1 MVEGGC
7 SLGFPAEALQSLWI
21 PGNVLWQEFQ
31 GNMSMELFIFSPLDD
46 THVPAADFFNDPEVR
61 NRLTNLRHVL
71 PRL

>member
-1 MVEGGC
+1 
-7 SLGFPAEALQSLWI
+7 LWI

-46 THVPAADFFNDPEVR
+46 THAPAADFFNDPEVR